1 MVWSWEAD
9 GICPCR
15 IAKYI
20 SRPKCVCARLNFRD
34 HTISESLPSH
44 RIRIHID
51 DGNDDKRHACRIV
64 HCANCRTRTHSFLC
78 IMYVHKQVLSTCT
91 GTTHRPPVE
100 LVAMISTW
108 RYDEQ
113 WKIKCTTSVAFT
125 STRPPINSPLSL
137 SIVSQPSHL
146 IRLLSN
152 GNITFP
158 TARWCQHRKFQYGD
172 VEPSL
177 QLVFIPHS
185 HDIKSCAFSAK
196 QLTRLS
202 RLKMNTIFI
211 CVIAMN
217 GFAQYLDACNYIRI
231 HIWLFY
237 VCKLAKDKPTIAA
250 AAARSIGDERKR

>member
-1 MVWSWEAD
+1 MSYCAL
-9 GICPCR
+9 CKLPHAR
-15 IAKYI
+15 TLI
-20 SRPKCVCARLNFRD
+20 SVYNVCTQTGAE
-34 HTISESLPSH
+34 HMH
-44 RIRIHID
+44 RNNTSATGWTC
-51 DGNDDKRHACRIV
+51 GNDFHLAIWWTMKKK
-64 HCANCRTRTHSFLC
+64 CA
-78 IMYVHKQVLSTCT
+78 
-91 GTTHRPPVE
+91 
-100 LVAMISTW
+100 
-108 RYDEQ
+108 
-113 WKIKCTTSVAFT
+113 TSVAFT

-146 IRLLSN
+146 IRLLSS